1 MLQAFN
7 AVNQRDSQAMRVDSQ
22 AMKAV
27 AIMTML
33 FLPVTAVSGIYGSA
47 FFTFDP
53 GSQGVV
59 TANGF
64 GTFWIITLPL
74 TLAIFVVYGVWH
86 LIRVGNGPTA
96 VRGWVSHYLKPKG

>member
-1 MLQAFN
+1 MLQAFGT
-7 AVNQRDSQAMRVDSQ
+7 VNQRDSQAMRVDSQ

-47 FFTFDP
+47 FFTFDS
-53 GSQGVV
+53 GTRGVV
-59 TANGF
+59 MANGF
-64 GTFWIITLPL
+64 ERFWVITLPL
-74 TLAIFVVYGVWH
+74 TLAIFAVYGVWH

-96 VRGWVSHYLKPKG
+96 VRGWVSHYLKLKG